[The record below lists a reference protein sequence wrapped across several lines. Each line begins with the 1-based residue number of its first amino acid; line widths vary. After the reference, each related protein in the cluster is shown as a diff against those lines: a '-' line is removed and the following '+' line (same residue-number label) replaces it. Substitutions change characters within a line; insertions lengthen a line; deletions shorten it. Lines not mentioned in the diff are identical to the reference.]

1 MGGRTEGGGEGPLGA
16 VETPPSPS
24 HRPACHP
31 HLAAEA
37 VSGRHGTR
45 LQMRL
50 QMRSLC
56 VHSAG
61 RNPGTGHLL
70 LCRVIWGGE
79 AGEQLGQE
87 LGPSFA
93 GRSGGA
99 GLREKSVDSQ
109 RLRLFLFPSC
119 QPFAGRQR
127 FPRNALQETSLLL
140 TQPSTKREL

>member
-1 MGGRTEGGGEGPLGA
+1 MGGGTEGGGEGPLGA

-31 HLAAEA
+31 HFAAEA
-37 VSGRHGTR
+37 DSGRHGTR
-45 LQMRL
+45 LHMRS

-56 VHSAG
+56 VRSAG

-87 LGPSFA
+87 GHVGQGFGRKALIHSGCGSSSSLAVSCLLEDSGFPGMPS
-93 GRSGGA
+93 RKP
-99 GLREKSVDSQ
+99 L
-109 RLRLFLFPSC
+109 C
-119 QPFAGRQR
+119 C
-127 FPRNALQETSLLL
+127 
-140 TQPSTKREL
+140 